1 MLRLNL
7 AFQFRDRAGP
17 SFWSALAMLVSV
29 SGGVFLSGCSSARLT
44 EPVHKMGELTTVGPV
59 IYNVL
64 ETEWR
69 NQLGD
74 SIQGAVPQ
82 NKFLLVRLT
91 VTRLT
96 VTNSGNQ
103 EVAIPLLHLEDE
115 QGNNYI
121 ELSEVKGVSNWLGL
135 LRIVQPAATLQGV
148 IVFDVPA
155 GDYRLRVTD
164 GGDLEEEKTAL
175 IEIPLT
181 LSGPAIGPA
190 LALRRP
196 AGPLPAEPGCWC
208 ARPQSC

>member
-17 SFWSALAMLVSV
+17 SFWTALAMLVSV

-44 EPVHKMGELTTVGPV
+44 EPVHKMGELTRVGPV

-69 NQLGD
+69 NQLGG
-74 SIQGAVPQ
+74 SIQEVIPE
-82 NKFLLVRLT
+82 NKYLLI
-91 VTRLT
+91 RLT

-181 LSGPAIGPA
+181 LSGPAIGEPPA
-190 LALRRP
+190 IP
-196 AGPLPAEPGCWC
+196 DT
-208 ARPQSC
+208 SF